1 MGNNKKNEFQIGDSV
16 LYSKKRY
23 TIVNY
28 SKNIE
33 IDDGTGNT
41 ISLKSEEDLT
51 KMMTNDEVEFAY
63 WSIKEMLDFAP
74 KTITMKKDTLL
85 GGGVYGVS
93 ITILMACAFDAM
105 GRIGLDKNNKES
117 DKNKDRFQFI
127 QEYVNDGNY
136 GFSDNE
142 FVDIFYTIYRCGLVH
157 SGTIDPNNVISSD
170 NNVTNVI
177 THDAKGVTKI
187 YLDPL
192 IKMATNIFQKLCTD
206 YNISYNGSK
215 FSNPNATGNTPTIM
229 TQTL

>member
-1 MGNNKKNEFQIGDSV
+1 MSNNKKNEFQIGDSV